1 MADSLQGELD
11 LSSIA
16 DRLTQHQEFLRMWSG
31 TKGAQAFCII
41 EPQNLGAD
49 PALFGMAVVDAL
61 RHAAQAWA
69 QSVQVTPEHAFERI
83 MEGFNAE
90 METPTGNAKQVP
102 TGTVN

>member
-1 MADSLQGELD
+1 MAGDIKGELD

-16 DRLTQHQEFLRMWSG
+16 DRLTSHKEFLRMWSG
-31 TKGAQAFCII
+31 QQGAQAFCII

-69 QSVQVTPEHAFERI
+69 QAVQVSPDHAFQRI

-90 METPTGNAKQVP
+90 LASPTDAVKQVP
-102 TGTVN
+102 SGTVN